1 MTRIIATA
9 YLVSSVKISNQTQ
22 RTIMGGRT
30 RKKLAK
36 PEVTRPNVQ
45 RAILKGVETLY
56 HKHGDEIAQIQA
68 ESEQNMINVAFSV
81 KIDCS
86 EAEPIVKVGIRIPST
101 ITDSMTARLEDENQG
116 GFEFLAEVD
125 DAGTDEDEDVD
136 DGEAEKPNRSH
147 KKKKADVE
155 SEVEVAAGAE

>member
-1 MTRIIATA
+1 
-9 YLVSSVKISNQTQ
+9 
-22 RTIMGGRT
+22 MGGRT

-56 HKHGDEIAQIQA
+56 HKHGDEIAEIQA
-68 ESEQNMINVAFSV
+68 QSEQNMINVAFGV

-86 EAEPIVKVGIRIPST
+86 EAEPIVKVSIRIPST

-125 DAGTDEDEDVD
+125 DGGMEGDDESEAEEAD
-136 DGEAEKPNRSH
+136 DGEGAP
-147 KKKKADVE
+147 KKRGRKSKKDTE
-155 SEVEVAAGAE
+155 DEVEIAAGAE

>member
-1 MTRIIATA
+1 
-9 YLVSSVKISNQTQ
+9 
-22 RTIMGGRT
+22 MGGRT
-30 RKKLAK
+30 RKKLAN

-56 HKHGDEIAQIQA
+56 HKHGNEIAKIQA
-68 ESEQNMINVAFSV
+68 ESEQNIINVGFSV

-101 ITDSMTARLEDENQG
+101 ITDSITARLEDENQG

-125 DAGTDEDEDVD
+125 GSDDAESDDE
-136 DGEAEKPNRSH
+136 EAEGKPKRSH
-147 KKKKADVE
+147 KKKKADIE

>member
-1 MTRIIATA
+1 M
-9 YLVSSVKISNQTQ
+9 
-22 RTIMGGRT
+22 
-30 RKKLAK
+30 AK

-56 HKHGDEIAQIQA
+56 HKHGDEIAEIQA

-125 DAGTDEDEDVD
+125 GSDDESDDEDGDE
-136 DGEAEKPNRSH
+136 EAEGKQKRSH
-147 KKKKADVE
+147 KKKKADIE

>member
-1 MTRIIATA
+1 
-9 YLVSSVKISNQTQ
+9 
-22 RTIMGGRT
+22 MGGIT

-56 HKHGDEIAQIQA
+56 QKHGGEIAEIQA

-125 DAGTDEDEDVD
+125 EV
-136 DGEAEKPNRSH
+136 DGEAENPKRSH
-147 KKKKADVE
+147 KNKKADVE

>member
-1 MTRIIATA
+1 
-9 YLVSSVKISNQTQ
+9 
-22 RTIMGGRT
+22 MGGRT

-56 HKHGDEIAQIQA
+56 HKHGDEIAEIQG

-125 DAGTDEDEDVD
+125 DAGTDDEEAEGDE
-136 DGEAEKPNRSH
+136 DGEAEKPKRSH
-147 KKKKADVE
+147 KKKKDVE
-155 SEVEVAAGAE
+155 SEVEITAGAE

>member
-1 MTRIIATA
+1 
-9 YLVSSVKISNQTQ
+9 
-22 RTIMGGRT
+22 MGGRT

-56 HKHGDEIAQIQA
+56 HKHGDEIAEIQA

-125 DAGTDEDEDVD
+125 DGGTDDEEAEGDD
-136 DGEAEKPNRSH
+136 DGEAEKPKRSH
-147 KKKKADVE
+147 KKKNADVE
-155 SEVEVAAGAE
+155 SEVEITAGAE